1 MLRLTPFV
9 WSKTH
14 FQPLVLDLEK
24 GTNRKASSLSDL
36 KHIFEKILDQQI
48 DQQKSVNRYTL
59 SQSDLFHNKN

>member
-9 WSKTH
+9 WSKTD

-24 GTNRKASSLSDL
+24 SVNRYRLRPSDL

>member
-24 GTNRKASSLSDL
+24 SVNRYRLRPSDL